1 MSGEA
6 SAARFG
12 ARRYGRPAFIAVAGA
27 WLVVLGLILS
37 HSLFVSHDSLSNYGH
52 VWWVAE
58 QLRPGDGLTFYMPV
72 PGHGAAHTFPYGFL
86 PWLAGGLLALAF
98 GDWAVTLLI
107 VLGFI
112 AVV

>member
-12 ARRYGRPAFIAVAGA
+12 PIRYGRPALIAVGVA
-27 WLVVLGLILS
+27 WIVVLGLILS

-58 QLRPGDGLTFYMPV
+58 QLRAGDGLTFHMPV
-72 PGHGAAHTFPYGFL
+72 LGHGEALTFPYGFL
-86 PWLAGGLLALAF
+86 PWLVGGVLALAF
-98 GDWAVTLLI
+98 GDWAVTLRI
-107 VLGFI
+107 VLGFL
-112 AVV
+112 AV